1 MGNHTLHTPETAGW
15 RALLTR
21 AANDVDLALEQP
33 VEDYLTCLLVRQI
46 GRPTTRHAGLER
58 GFALNF
64 MADGSDQGF
73 DDIAEQC
80 LLFAGLFPEQAA
92 EQMMPVS
99 YFVRLGQ
106 DAYRRHADA
115 SGDNLYALVGARFV
129 KLMDVLQSMRDLDT
143 ECFCLDALSA
153 YAQWQE
159 TGSAHAYR
167 VLRALTGSVPACGS
181 DSATPN

>member
-1 MGNHTLHTPETAGW
+1 VGNHTLHTPETAGW

-21 AANDVDLALEQP
+21 AASDVDLELEAP
-33 VEDYLTCLLVRQI
+33 VEDYLTCLLMRQI

-64 MADGSDQGF
+64 LADSTDQGL

-115 SGDNLYALVGARFV
+115 SGDSLYALVSARFV
-129 KLMDVLQSMRDLDT
+129 KLMDVLQSLRDLDT
-143 ECFCLDALSA
+143 ETFCLDALSA
-153 YAQWQE
+153 YEQWQQ

-167 VLRALTGSVPACGS
+167 VLRALTASVPAHCPDG
-181 DSATPN
+181 ATQN

>member
-15 RALLTR
+15 RALLIR

-80 LLFAGLFPEQAA
+80 LLFAGFFPEQAA

-106 DAYRRHADA
+106 EAYRRHADA
-115 SGDNLYALVGARFV
+115 SGDNLYALVGSRFV
-129 KLMDVLQSMRDLDT
+129 KLMDVLQSLRDLDT

-167 VLRALTGSVPACGS
+167 VLRALTGSVPAYGS